1 MIRGSLYLPLR
12 YKQFQ
17 RLIIII
23 LSLIIIIL
31 IISCPKQSLSAAL
44 KGLNTWLNVVLPS
57 LLPFFIVSDIMIQ
70 LGIVDFASTMLN
82 PIMKPLFNCPG
93 HSSFVWIMSMASGYP
108 MGAKLIASLYEEG
121 SITKVEGQRMLAFC
135 NTSGPL
141 FMIGAVG
148 IGMLQS
154 PMAGKIIAV
163 SHYAAAFIL
172 GLLFRFYGRDKTNER
187 TYSAKP
193 KIKSA
198 FKELLTGKSKGK
210 KSLGTILGDS
220 VKRSMESQVLI
231 GGFII
236 LFSVII
242 NLLMPQQTANS
253 SNLSSN
259 DWTFIFPRDWQ
270 LMKPLG
276 AGILEITTGCQLLGD
291 SIVDFESKL
300 ITASFIIGWGGFSI
314 HSQAISLLANT
325 DLSISLYLVSKFL
338 HGLFAAGITYVY
350 LMISS
355 IESIP
360 VFSSYPSTINISIPS
375 TFVASLQLLVSA
387 ILGILALYLMA
398 TLVKVIKPKG

>member
-1 MIRGSLYLPLR
+1 MPLR

-17 RLIIII
+17 RLIIIF
-23 LSLIIIIL
+23 LALIIIIL
-31 IISCPKQSLSAAL
+31 IISFPKQSLSAAL

-70 LGIVDFASTMLN
+70 LGFVDFLSAMLN

-108 MGAKLIASLYEEG
+108 MEAKLVASLYEEG
-121 SITKVEGQRMLAFC
+121 SISKVEGQRMLAFC

-154 PMAGKIIAV
+154 PKAGKIIAV
-163 SHYAAAFIL
+163 SHYTAALVL
-172 GLLFRFYGRDKTNER
+172 GLLFRFYGRQKDNTR
-187 TYSAKP
+187 TYSTKP

-198 FKELLTGKSKGK
+198 FQELLLGNSKSN
-210 KSLGTILGDS
+210 KSLGNILSSS
-220 VKRSMESQVLI
+220 VKSSMESQVLI

-242 NLLMPQQTANS
+242 NLLIPEQAANN
-253 SNLSSN
+253 SNLSANKWIFS
-259 DWTFIFPRDWQ
+259 FPREWQ

-291 SIVDFESKL
+291 SIADFKNKL
-300 ITASFIIGWGGFSI
+300 IAASFIIGWGGFSI

-325 DLSISLYLVSKFL
+325 DLSIGLYLVSKFL
-338 HGLFAAGITYVY
+338 HGLFAAGITYVC
-350 LMISS
+350 IIITGIDSV
-355 IESIP
+355 P
-360 VFSSYPSTINISIPS
+360 AFSNYPSIINITIPS
-375 TFVASLQLLVSA
+375 TLAASLQLLASA
-387 ILGILALYLMA
+387 ILSLLALYLLA
-398 TLVKVIKPKG
+398 TLTRVIKSKG